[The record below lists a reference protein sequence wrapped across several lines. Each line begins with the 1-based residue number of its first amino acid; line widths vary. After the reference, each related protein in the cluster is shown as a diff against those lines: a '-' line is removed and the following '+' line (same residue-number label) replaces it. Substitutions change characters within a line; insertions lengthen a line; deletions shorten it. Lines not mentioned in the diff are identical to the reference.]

1 MRLTLLFC
9 IISFF
14 GMSQVQFSANTKA
27 DILDIIKLSK
37 QQSNSE
43 LTELYPVYEFNGINY
58 VSIIAKVNSSYHKS
72 DLESQNV
79 MVGSKINDILSLK
92 WPLESISD
100 VLTCNQFSYVKVAG
114 KVKPLLNK
122 VPAATRADSV
132 WMGYGL
138 PQGYTGKD
146 VIIGITDWGF
156 DYSHPM
162 FYDTLLQETRI
173 LAAWDQFKTSGPA
186 PTGYSYGTE
195 YDNPT
200 DLISAGADTANIYS
214 YATHGS
220 HVAGIAG
227 GSGAGTPYRGIGF
240 ESEFLFTTFL
250 VDEGAV
256 LDAWEWM
263 NNKAIAEGKRLVINM
278 SWGLYHMDAIDGT
291 SIISQALDAY
301 SAQNVVFVTSGGNNG
316 DTPFHIKKNYSGD
329 ILKSRINFYSN
340 PGLGTVWGQSVHMW
354 GETGNEISSAIQIL
368 DLSNQVLDQSPWYNT
383 TTTTNYVDSFI
394 VAPAT
399 TDTIWFNLS
408 ADELYPTNNRPQMR
422 LRVKYPPSGYKVV
435 LLSTAPTGT
444 VHYWNV
450 TELTNDVGNWG
461 MSFASLGAGYTAGDD
476 NYGIGTP
483 ACTHSAI
490 TVAAYSAEYY
500 TMTGVEVGGQL
511 ASFSSIGPL
520 MTDSLKPDIAAPGVS
535 VRSSI
540 SSYTDAAYT
549 AVTSVDFN
557 GRTYPFAAFS
567 GTSMSSPATAGVV
580 TLILDANPYLSP
592 EQVKQILIATARKD
606 DDTGVI
612 PSFGSP
618 IWGWGKVNAYAAVQ
632 LALNTVGITELNH
645 AVSWNVFPN
654 PANDVLSVSGLN
666 TPTEAMIIDLQ
677 GKVVHAEL
685 IDNSTNVSALESG
698 VYFLRLIRDGK
709 VEQKKFVKL

>member
-1 MRLTLLFC
+1 
-9 IISFF
+9 
-14 GMSQVQFSANTKA
+14 MSQVQFSANTKA

-394 VAPAT
+394 VAPTT

-666 TPTEAMIIDLQ
+666 APTEAMIIDLQ